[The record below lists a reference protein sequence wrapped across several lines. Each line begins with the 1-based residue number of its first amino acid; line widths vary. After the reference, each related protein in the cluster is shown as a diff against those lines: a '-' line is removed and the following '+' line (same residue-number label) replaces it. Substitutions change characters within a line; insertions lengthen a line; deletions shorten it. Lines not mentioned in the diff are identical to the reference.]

1 MPTAERAEA
10 RKRTKIRQLSKQPQN
25 ACQQKIFSE
34 YYSAHGLKYL
44 VQLHSAKL
52 TMKNFTIRVQYQPM
66 CLGFK
71 REETKCHALH
81 AHTHT
86 HAQTC
91 SYIRFLLYAKMYISS
106 GNPIHFELL
115 IQCDGWWHLNFVG
128 RATVRKLQLH
138 HRI

>member
-10 RKRTKIRQLSKQPQN
+10 RMRTKIKQLSKQPQN
-25 ACQQKIFSE
+25 ACQQKIVSE

-52 TMKNFTIRVQYQPM
+52 TIKNFTIRVQYQPM

-86 HAQTC
+86 RANMLIYSLFAICQNVYFERQ
-91 SYIRFLLYAKMYISS
+91 SYSFQVVNS
-106 GNPIHFELL
+106 
-115 IQCDGWWHLNFVG
+115 V
-128 RATVRKLQLH
+128 
-138 HRI
+138 